1 MNGLNNGGEIMT
13 ANINSDMYQRG
24 YDNIAVC
31 FSYIPDFKTEQD
43 KIDYTAGSKKAME
56 DEKK

>member
-1 MNGLNNGGEIMT
+1 MKET
-13 ANINSDMYQRG
+13 KSKVNIHSEMYRRG

-43 KIDYTAGSKKAME
+43 KIDYTAGSKKAIE
-56 DEKK
+56 EIKNK